1 MPVEHRLGRHK
12 ERAPPLTRDEA
23 GEQGDERPV
32 GPAEAW
38 PPDLASEH
46 RQLVA
51 QDEYLGVLPQG
62 IPPVGT
68 NEPEHPTE
76 ELVEEGQGHG
86 SGWLS
91 ASELVKSHMGVI
103 GPYKPSWVLV
113 AAEVQPRPHGFQLGH
128 PVGDIVSDAPEVV
141 KTRLLYW

>member
-1 MPVEHRLGRHK
+1 MSSTVSSANRGRPGGPVGVGPVPPDEVAVPVEHGPWRHQ

-51 QDEYLGVLPQG
+51 QDEDLGVLREG
-62 IPPVGT
+62 TRPVGPD
-68 NEPEHPTE
+68 EPEHPTE
-76 ELVEEGQGHG
+76 ELVERPPFPWRRRVRRKRCQRCGG
-86 SGWLS
+86 ST
-91 ASELVKSHMGVI
+91 
-103 GPYKPSWVLV
+103 
-113 AAEVQPRPHGFQLGH
+113 
-128 PVGDIVSDAPEVV
+128 
-141 KTRLLYW
+141 TRSSGKARYA